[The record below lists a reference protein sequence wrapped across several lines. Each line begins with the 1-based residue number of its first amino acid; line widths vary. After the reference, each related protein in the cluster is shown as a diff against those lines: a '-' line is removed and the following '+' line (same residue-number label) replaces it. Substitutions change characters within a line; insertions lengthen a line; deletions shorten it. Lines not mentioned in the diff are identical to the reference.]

1 MEELQKVL
9 NAKLE
14 KIRNLYSMYETA
26 AKECEPFKY
35 LLARRYYDR
44 DELAVYEVARAY
56 NVYLDKVHELMEM
69 LRVARA
75 RGYAVNVFLS
85 DGSLVGESKG
95 IVYSYMDQIMP
106 VEVTIAKPDGA
117 LIVKEHILDVGY
129 FEVRKAGF

>member
-1 MEELQKVL
+1 MEELQKIL

-14 KIRNLYSMYETA
+14 EIRSLYSLYEIA
-26 AKECEPFKY
+26 VRECDPFKY
-35 LLARRYYDR
+35 LLALRYYDR

-75 RGYAVNVFLS
+75 RGYAVDVFLS

-95 IVYSYMDQIMP
+95 IVYSYMDDVTP

-117 LIVKEHILDVGY
+117 LIVQEHILDVGH
-129 FEVRKAGF
+129 FEVKK